1 MNILPTILVIANIL
15 FFFSKISCATDTIT
29 QSQPLHD
36 GSTLVSKGE
45 VFELGFF
52 NPGNSNNRYVGIWYK
67 NIPVRRV
74 VWVANR
80 DNPIKDNSSKLIISQ
95 GRFLALV
102 NKNQSL
108 LWSTNT
114 TTKVSNPIVQLLDNG
129 NLVLKNDGEENFLWQ
144 SFDYPCD
151 TILPEMKVGWD
162 KKRGLARNLTA
173 WKNWDDPSSGEFTS
187 AMILTPN
194 PESFMFEGSTKVFRT
209 GPWTGSRSSGVTSG
223 IIGFQENP
231 LFHYEFVNNENEVY
245 YMFTLKNSSVVSI
258 IVFNQ
263 TNSHRQRLVWIPES
277 KIWSVYQ
284 TLPQD
289 SCDAYNVCGANGQCA
304 LDASPMCQCLDGFK
318 PKSPQQW
325 NGMDWRQGCVR
336 NGNWSCGVK
345 NRDGF
350 KKISGMKLPD
360 TTHSW
365 IDEKMTLEDCK
376 AKCLEN
382 CSCSAYSSLDSTGT
396 VSGCSIWFGDLDD
409 MRVLQRGNDVYVRV
423 DSSNIGDENGH
434 KKMVE
439 LVLSITVPVVVVMVL
454 AFTYICYIRKA
465 KSKEKIE
472 KITRLVEKDEDTNED
487 FELPIYDQATILKAT
502 NNFSFNNKLGEGG
515 FGPGILLDGQEIA
528 VKRLSKSSG
537 QGSKEFKNEVILC
550 AKLQH
555 RNLVKVVGCC
565 IEGDEKMLIYE
576 YMPNNSLDSFLLDF
590 GLARM
595 CGGDQIEG
603 RTNKIVG
610 TYGYMAPEYAIDG
623 LFSIKS
629 DVFSFGVLL
638 LEIISG
644 KKNRARSYRE
654 HDHNLIGYAWRLWKE
669 GIPLKLIDDNIR
681 DSCIEIE
688 AIRCIQIGLLCL
700 QHHPDDRPNMTSV
713 VVMLNSENTLS
724 IPNEPG
730 FLIKK
735 FSPEGEPSLGKET
748 SSTNEIT
755 ISLLEAR

>member
-1 MNILPTILVIANIL
+1 MNIFPTILIIANILL
-15 FFFSKISCATDTIT
+15 FFFSKISSVTDTIT
-29 QSQPLHD
+29 QSQSLID
-36 GSTLVSKGE
+36 GSSLVSKGE

-52 NPGNSNNRYVGIWYK
+52 SIGNSSNRYVGIWYK

-95 GRFLALV
+95 DRFLALV
-102 NKNQSL
+102 DKNQSL

-114 TTKVSNPIVQLLDNG
+114 TTKVSNPIAQLLDNG

-162 KKRGLARNLTA
+162 KKRGIDWRLTA
-173 WKNWDDPSSGEFTS
+173 WKNWDDPSRGEFTS

-194 PESFMFEGSTKVFRT
+194 PESFIWKGLTKLYRT
-209 GPWTGSRSSGVTSG
+209 GPWTGPRTSG
-223 IIGFQENP
+223 IIGLTQNP
-231 LFHYEFVNNENEVY
+231 LYNYDFLNNEDEVY
-245 YMFTLKNSSVVSI
+245 YMFTLKNSSVISI

-263 TNSHRQRLVWIPES
+263 TISLRQRLVWIPES

-289 SCDAYNVCGANGQCA
+289 SCDVYNVCGANGQCV

-318 PKSPQQW
+318 PKLPQQW
-325 NGMDWRQGCVR
+325 NSTDWTQGCVR

-350 KKISGMKLPD
+350 KRITRIKLPD

-376 AKCLEN
+376 VKCLEN

-396 VSGCSIWFGDLDD
+396 GSGCSIWFGDLVD
-409 MRVLQRGNDVYVRV
+409 MRVLQSGNDLYIRV
-423 DSSNIGDENGH
+423 DASNTGDKNGH
-434 KKMVE
+434 TKTIILAISITIS
-439 LVLSITVPVVVVMVL
+439 LVLVMILL
-454 AFTYICYIRKA
+454 AFTSIYITKA
-465 KSKEKIE
+465 KRKEKIE
-472 KITRLVEKDEDTNED
+472 KIIRLEEKDEDTHED
-487 FELPIYDQATILKAT
+487 FALPIFDQVTILKAT
-502 NNFSFNNKLGEGG
+502 NNFSFDNKLGEGG
-515 FGPGILLDGQEIA
+515 FGPVYKGILLDGQEIA

-576 YMPNNSLDSFLLDF
+576 YMSNNSLDSILFDF

-603 RTNKIVG
+603 RTNRIVG

-644 KKNRARSYRE
+644 KKNREISYQE
-654 HDHNLIGYAWRLWKE
+654 HDRNLIGYAWRLWKE
-669 GIPLKLIDDNIR
+669 GMPIKLIDDNIR
-681 DSCIEIE
+681 DSCIESE
-688 AIRCIQIGLLCL
+688 ALRCIQTGLLCL

-713 VVMLNSENTLS
+713 VVMLSSENTL
-724 IPNEPG
+724 PEPKEPG
-730 FLIKK
+730 FLINKCRA
-735 FSPEGEPSLGKET
+735 EGESSSARQT

-755 ISLLEAR
+755 ISLLDAR